1 MFVRK
6 HQAAGVSVLAADE
19 DLRRAGGEDQI
30 GVGIADVSER
40 AHVLITQTHLNR
52 GVAGNLEGILRE
64 GIARPVAQ
72 LHLRDACLA
81 LFYRGES
88 QKEAGQR
95 GTGAVVGGGLR
106 RVTVGELVVAAVLKE
121 SPHRPDEAAIAAAE
135 FQAVTAMLPT
145 EEIAAL
151 DHGVPSA

>member
-6 HQAAGVSVLAADE
+6 HQAAGMSVLAADE
-19 DLRRAGGEDQI
+19 DLRRAAGEDQI

-40 AHVLITQTHLNR
+40 AHVLITQTHWNR

-95 GTGAVVGGGLR
+95 GTGAVVRGGLR
-106 RVTVGELVVAAVLKE
+106 REAVGELVVAAGLE
-121 SPHRPDEAAIAAAE
+121 ETPHRADEE
-135 FQAVTAMLPT
+135 AVAG
-145 EEIAAL
+145 ARF
-151 DHGVPSA
+151 